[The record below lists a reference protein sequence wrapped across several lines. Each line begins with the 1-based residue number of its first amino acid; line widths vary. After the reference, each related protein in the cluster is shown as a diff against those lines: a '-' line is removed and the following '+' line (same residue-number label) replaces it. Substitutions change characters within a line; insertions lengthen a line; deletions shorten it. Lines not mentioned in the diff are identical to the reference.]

1 MGLKSKLYDLLVNR
15 DPHIKLEY
23 ERYVNEN
30 HERHAKFPLLS
41 WMYMLRLNAV
51 CLFGGRITAGRTGK
65 TGRGVINES
74 ADGFRMTA
82 NETAQKLCK
91 SEAVSFD
98 VFDTLL
104 FRPFS
109 SPKDLFALV
118 GDRLGYPDYR
128 QLRADAERLARK
140 RKNYTSDV
148 SLEEICLCL
157 EEMTGIPVKESMDAE
172 LEAEYEYCFANP
184 FMKKVW
190 AQVLQKGKRIVV
202 TTDMYLSSDFIGQ
215 LLDKNGFTGYEK
227 IFVSSEHGC
236 GKYNGGLFDIVS
248 EYLDGC
254 SRSHIGDNIAAD
266 INNASAHGFD
276 TVYYPNV
283 NIKGN
288 VARPSEM
295 SSLVGS
301 AYCGIVNARL
311 YSGGRLSDMYEY
323 GYKVGGLL
331 VLGYCTFIHRQAV
344 ERHADKVL
352 FLSRDGF
359 ILKQVYERLYP
370 GSKTEYVYWS
380 RAAAAKLGA
389 YRFRYDYF
397 RRFILHKQG
406 GEYTVG
412 EILSAMGLSDMK
424 TKLSPDERMNGEKA
438 DMLIAELTERYD
450 EVLTHY
456 EGMDRAAK
464 ICFEGMLSGCKNA
477 LTVDCGWAGSG
488 NIILSELVERKWGLG
503 CSLTGLVAGTNTH
516 NQPDHAYSDTFLQ
529 SGRLIPYCFSPMHN
543 RDIYSLHFPAAD
555 HNVFFEL
562 LFGAAAPSFLGYEE
576 DGDGYKLIFDS
587 ETENEAA
594 VKEIHRGELDF
605 ISDYMSCF
613 KQDSIMYRISGADA
627 YAPFMN
633 MVIGNEKNIRKMF
646 GDCVFDR
653 NVSGKKDKL
662 KN

>member
-1 MGLKSKLYDLLVNR
+1 MGLKLKLYELLVNR
-15 DPHIKLEY
+15 DPKIKLEY
-23 ERYVNEN
+23 ERYVNIN
-30 HERHAKFPLLS
+30 HERHVKFPLTS
-41 WMYMLRLNAV
+41 WLYMLRLNAV
-51 CLFGGRITAGRTGK
+51 SLLGGRISAGRTVQA
-65 TGRGVINES
+65 GRGVINES
-74 ADGFRMTA
+74 AQGFKLTA
-82 NETAQKLCK
+82 DETAEKLCK

-98 VFDTLL
+98 VFDTLI

-140 RKNYTSDV
+140 RKSYTSDV
-148 SLEEICLCL
+148 TLEEICLCL

-172 LEAEYEYCFANP
+172 LEAELEYCFANP

-190 AQVLQKGKRIVV
+190 ECVLHKGRRIVV
-202 TTDMYLSSDFIGQ
+202 TTDMYLSSEFIGR
-215 LLDKNGFTGYEK
+215 LLDKNGFKGYEK

-248 EYLDGC
+248 KYLGC
-254 SRSHIGDNIAAD
+254 SCSHIGDNIAAD
-266 INNASAHGFD
+266 INNASTHGFD
-276 TVYYPNV
+276 TIYYPNV
-283 NIKGN
+283 NAKGN
-288 VARPSEM
+288 GVRPSEM

-311 YSGGRLSDMYEY
+311 YSGERFSDMYEY

-331 VLGYCTFIHRQAV
+331 VLGYCTFIHRQA
-344 ERHADKVL
+344 EIMHADKVL

-359 ILKQVYERLYP
+359 ILKQVYDRLYP
-370 GSKTEYVYWS
+370 QSPTEYVYWS

-397 RRFILHKQG
+397 RRFILHKHG

-424 TKLSPDERMNGEKA
+424 TSLSPNERMTGEKA
-438 DMLIAELTERYD
+438 DMLISELTKRFE
-450 EVLTHY
+450 EVTAHY
-456 EGMDRAAK
+456 EGMNRAAK
-464 ICFEGMLSGCKNA
+464 KCFAKMLSGCKNA

-488 NIILSELVERKWGLG
+488 NIILNELVENKWELG
-503 CSLTGLVAGTNTH
+503 CTLTGLVAGTNTR
-516 NQPDHAYSDTFLQ
+516 NQPDYAYSDTFLQ

-543 RDIYSLHFPAAD
+543 RDIYSMHFPAAD

-562 LFGAAAPSFLGYEE
+562 LFGAASPSFLGYEE

-587 ETENEAA
+587 ETENEET

-605 ISDYMSCF
+605 ISDYLRCF

-633 MVIGNEKNIRKMF
+633 MVIGNEKNISKMF
-646 GDCVFDR
+646 GNCVFDR

-662 KN
+662 KT